1 MNLLR
6 DCETFANLRLKLY
19 LGADVG
25 GEVVGVVL
33 APAEESGQS
42 LANLAAVP
50 LYTRKS
56 EDLQDPLRLWK
67 GVNFHFHIDF
77 EIWTPVLN
85 RSDKIVSPNN
95 YAIPMN

>member
-1 MNLLR
+1 MDLLR

-25 GEVVGVVL
+25 GQVEGVVP
-33 APAEESGQS
+33 APGEERGQS

-56 EDLQDPLRLWK
+56 EDLQNLL
-67 GVNFHFHIDF
+67 GF
-77 EIWTPVLN
+77 
-85 RSDKIVSPNN
+85 
-95 YAIPMN
+95 

>member
-25 GEVVGVVL
+25 GQVEGVVL
-33 APAEESGQS
+33 APAEEGGQS

-50 LYTRKS
+50 LYTRES
-56 EDLQDPLRLWK
+56 EDLQDPLR
-67 GVNFHFHIDF
+67 F
-77 EIWTPVLN
+77 
-85 RSDKIVSPNN
+85 
-95 YAIPMN
+95 